1 VYARTAMVLL
11 DDIFSALDAK
21 TEQLVFERLFSRQG
35 LFKKN
40 NTTVILATHA
50 VQHLYAA
57 DFIVALGRHG
67 APVEQGTYQ
76 QLMAGQGYVKSLAVE
91 LRDQSNLEDM
101 AKPTGNLTREITE
114 SVLQDDVPVFDRRL
128 GDFSVYKY
136 YSKRV
141 GIASLLTFF
150 VCQFIRFSLTSV
162 PGS

>member
-1 VYARTAMVLL
+1 
-11 DDIFSALDAK
+11 
-21 TEQLVFERLFSRQG
+21 
-35 LFKKN
+35 
-40 NTTVILATHA
+40 
-50 VQHLYAA
+50 LYAA

-91 LRDQSNLEDM
+91 LQGQSNLEGM
-101 AKPTGNLTREITE
+101 AKSTENHTREIAAA
-114 SVLQDDVPVFDRRL
+114 VLQNDIPVFDRRL

-136 YSKRV
+136 YSKQV